1 MTSVITKLNSINTK
15 PYIIAEMACSHDG
28 IFSKAEELIQVAI
41 DANADAIQLQLFK
54 TEHTVT
60 PMHEVYNILKKI
72 EFSEE
77 QGDNLIKIGNSNGI
91 DVWICVYDLES
102 LKFALERLYWN

>member
-1 MTSVITKLNSINTK
+1 MSAVIDKLNSNNTK

-28 IFSKAEELIQVAI
+28 IFSKAEELIQVAV

-60 PMHEVYNILKKI
+60 PRHEVYETLKKI
-72 EFSEE
+72 EFSE
-77 QGDNLIKIGNSNGI
+77 D
-91 DVWICVYDLES
+91 ES
-102 LKFALERLYWN
+102 TKFF